1 MSAMRAPREP
11 DDAAGGREESESGA
25 GPDAPP
31 EKPDALKREW
41 PRYLRKAKVIL
52 TGLWHAGHDFNVAY
66 KMVLSLVVLVLAGV
80 TGEWLD
86 LAVVAA
92 ATGLLLTGELFNTAI
107 EQLCDVVSP
116 EPRRAHRRRQ
126 GRGRRSRGHRD
137 GVLAGRCAGRG
148 REARRQV
155 GLRARGAGPGTAAA
169 PHPPPCSRRRHT
181 RSSWRTPGECTP
193 GFMSPVSPVM
203 SWAIVAWWSPS
214 AGRRRRRRGLRRSGH
229 RRATATEPG

>member
-116 EPRRAHRRRQ
+116 SHDERI
-126 GRGRRSRGHRD
+126 
-137 GVLAGRCAGRG
+137 
-148 REARRQV
+148 
-155 GLRARGAGPGTAAA
+155 GAVKDVAAAAAGTAMVFWLGVVLVEAVRLVDRL
-169 PHPPPCSRRRHT
+169 S
-181 RSSWRTPGECTP
+181 
-193 GFMSPVSPVM
+193 
-203 SWAIVAWWSPS
+203 
-214 AGRRRRRRGLRRSGH
+214 
-229 RRATATEPG
+229 